1 MHADLYLVEII
12 SSSTLLSVV
21 DIILLI
27 LQEAKSPDG
36 GLLLA
41 KNDVDRLALGNENG
55 NAVKALWHQHFDQT
69 CKSRHTSYLSQQ
81 RKITD
86 CVQNHTP
93 CVKLHTV
100 CKITHRVQNY
110 IQGENYTLCVR
121 LHKVCKITHCV
132 QNYSLCAKL
141 HTVPKLNTVCKI
153 THCAYN

>member
-55 NAVKALWHQHFDQT
+55 NALKAFCGISILIRHANLAIPHI
-69 CKSRHTSYLSQQ
+69 CHSRE
-81 RKITD
+81 
-86 CVQNHTP
+86 
-93 CVKLHTV
+93 KLQTV
-100 CKITHRVQNY
+100 CKITHRV
-110 IQGENYTLCVR
+110 
-121 LHKVCKITHCV
+121 
-132 QNYSLCAKL
+132 
-141 HTVPKLNTVCKI
+141 
-153 THCAYN
+153 